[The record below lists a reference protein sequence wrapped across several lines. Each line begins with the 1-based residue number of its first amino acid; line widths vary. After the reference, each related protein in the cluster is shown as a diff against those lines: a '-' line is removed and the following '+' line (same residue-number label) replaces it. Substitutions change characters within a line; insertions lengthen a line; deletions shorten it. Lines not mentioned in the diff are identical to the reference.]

1 MNNSAT
7 YHQSRHA
14 MLKLAEELNEL
25 AAEVL
30 KFVNKNCCDP
40 SSMCDKR
47 SQKILDEIA
56 DVEKW
61 IDRVKPYISINNV
74 DD

>member
-1 MNNSAT
+1 MNDRAT
-7 YHQSRHA
+7 HFTNQHN

-30 KFVNKNCCDP
+30 KFVNKGCCDP
-40 SSMCDKR
+40 ANMCDKR
-47 SQKILDEIA
+47 AKRIEDEIA

>member
-1 MNNSAT
+1 MNDRAAHYTNQ
-7 YHQSRHA
+7 HC

-30 KFVNKNCCDP
+30 KFVNKGCCDP
-40 SSMCDKR
+40 ANMCDKR
-47 SQKILDEIA
+47 AKRIVDEIA

-61 IDRVKPYISINNV
+61 IERVKPVVSISN
-74 DD
+74 DDG

>member
-1 MNNSAT
+1 
-7 YHQSRHA
+7 

-30 KFVNKNCCDP
+30 KFVNKGCCDP
-40 SSMCDKR
+40 ANMCDKR
-47 SQKILDEIA
+47 AKRIVNEIA

-61 IDRVKPYISINNV
+61 IDRVRPIVDINTC

>member
-1 MNNSAT
+1 MNNRAVAYT
-7 YHQSRHA
+7 NRHC

-30 KFVNKNCCDP
+30 KFVNRGHYNPDN
-40 SSMCDKR
+40 MCDKR
-47 SQKILDEIA
+47 AKKIADEIA

-61 IDRVKPYISINNV
+61 IERVKPIVSISNT
-74 DD
+74 DG

>member
-1 MNNSAT
+1 
-7 YHQSRHA
+7 

-25 AAEVL
+25 AAEVM
-30 KFVNKNCCDP
+30 KFVNKDCCDP
-40 SSMCDKR
+40 ANMCEKR
-47 SQKILDEIA
+47 AKKIVDEIT

-61 IDRVKPYISINNV
+61 IDRVRPIVDINNC

>member
-1 MNNSAT
+1 
-7 YHQSRHA
+7 

-30 KFVNKNCCDP
+30 KFVNKGCCDP
-40 SSMCDKR
+40 ANMCDKR
-47 SQKILDEIA
+47 AKRIVDEIA

-61 IDRVKPYISINNV
+61 IDRVRPIVDINTC

>member
-1 MNNSAT
+1 MNDRAT
-7 YHQSRHA
+7 NYTNRHS

-25 AAEVL
+25 AAEVM
-30 KFVNKNCCDP
+30 KFINKDCHDPVN
-40 SSMCDKR
+40 MCEKR
-47 SQKILDEIA
+47 AKKIVDEIA

-61 IDRVKPYISINNV
+61 IDRVRPIIDINTC